1 MPPPARV
8 HPSGG
13 LKTNGRPP
21 RPQNIIPSSGKEVI
35 LPDLVSAPP
44 PTPAPSS
51 ASWRALGSS
60 SRSQSNV
67 IGSQKEVL
75 GPDSVD
81 TAVQSFLYRENYIWK
96 ELDKYL
102 QHQELLNL
110 RRQELLHKQWF
121 ESVSRPL
128 LSAVSQKIESQSSRD
143 IERRR
148 QVQLAEYLKYQ
159 KEKGTLFLEQY
170 DPEEYDPFQH
180 KKLGQL
186 EVKIPHL
193 RDPLNQA
200 AEDRLE
206 EDRTLL
212 QCQTGK
218 LYTVQEYKDIVE
230 ARRRLRRLQ
239 WQRWW

>member
-186 EVKIPHL
+186 EESCIRFKSTKTSLKLGGDYGGCSGSGGGENRSGQSLHQGQHPL
-193 RDPLNQA
+193 RSRP
-200 AEDRLE
+200 
-206 EDRTLL
+206 
-212 QCQTGK
+212 
-218 LYTVQEYKDIVE
+218 
-230 ARRRLRRLQ
+230 
-239 WQRWW
+239 